1 MIGKEESAINKKR
14 HETIK
19 QKNKIVV
26 SILLATVL
34 FLSGCA
40 KETIQTQAGE
50 VESAEKKFY
59 PLKKDRV
66 FNAAV
71 DAFFEA
77 VDARDADAIKALFS
91 PNALEQAEDIDEE
104 IEKLFAFY
112 PGPTQ
117 RCERD
122 GVGPESGSSDH
133 GKRIRR
139 GSDWFAVV
147 CDGANYYCDF
157 SMVFQN
163 DMDRNEEGVWSIDLV
178 SEKVICAEDFKFST
192 KPGLHAESE
201 APGAYQTRR
210 IKHYPEVFV
219 PIERELDR
227 EEIRA
232 FLEKET
238 DFGVF
243 QDTFGE
249 SNAETIRNAAYA
261 YELPDEEGEKRYLIL
276 YVTDEGKISLVYI
289 VNETDIK
296 PLETLWEAK
305 KDDAQQ

>member
-1 MIGKEESAINKKR
+1 MKW
-14 HETIK
+14 
-19 QKNKIVV
+19 KNKIVL
-26 SILLATVL
+26 SILLATL
-34 FLSGCA
+34 LCLSGCA
-40 KETIQTQAGE
+40 AQTVQTQAGNI
-50 VESAEKKFY
+50 EKKFY
-59 PLKKDRV
+59 PFKKDRV

-71 DAFFEA
+71 DAFLAA
-77 VDARDADAIKALFS
+77 VDARDKDAVKALFS
-91 PNALEQAEDIDEE
+91 PRALEQAEDLDGE

-117 RCERD
+117 KCERD
-122 GVGPESGSSDH
+122 GVGAESGSSDH

-163 DMDRNEEGVWSIDLV
+163 DMNGDEVGVWSIHFV
-178 SEKVICAEDFKFST
+178 SEKVICAEDFQFSAD
-192 KPGLHAESE
+192 PGLHAQSE
-201 APGAYQTRR
+201 APGDYQTRR
-210 IKHYPEVFV
+210 IRHYPEVFV

>member
-1 MIGKEESAINKKR
+1 MKR
-14 HETIK
+14 MNMK
-19 QKNKIVV
+19 FL
-26 SILLATVL
+26 SILLASVL
-34 FLSGCA
+34 LLSGCA
-40 KETIQTQAGE
+40 REIVQTQAGE

-249 SNAETIRNAAYA
+249 SNAETIRNGAYA

-276 YVTDEGKISLVYI
+276 YVTDEGKIRLAYI

>member
-1 MIGKEESAINKKR
+1 M
-14 HETIK
+14 
-19 QKNKIVV
+19 
-26 SILLATVL
+26 
-34 FLSGCA
+34 
-40 KETIQTQAGE
+40 
-50 VESAEKKFY
+50 
-59 PLKKDRV
+59 
-66 FNAAV
+66 
-71 DAFFEA
+71 
-77 VDARDADAIKALFS
+77 
-91 PNALEQAEDIDEE
+91 EQAEDIDEE
-104 IEKLFAFY
+104 IENLFAFY

-192 KPGLHAESE
+192 KPGLHAESD

-276 YVTDEGKISLVYI
+276 YVTDEGKIRLVYI

-305 KDDAQQ
+305 KDDVQQ

>member
-1 MIGKEESAINKKR
+1 M
-14 HETIK
+14 
-19 QKNKIVV
+19 
-26 SILLATVL
+26 
-34 FLSGCA
+34 
-40 KETIQTQAGE
+40 
-50 VESAEKKFY
+50 
-59 PLKKDRV
+59 
-66 FNAAV
+66 
-71 DAFFEA
+71 
-77 VDARDADAIKALFS
+77 
-91 PNALEQAEDIDEE
+91 
-104 IEKLFAFY
+104 
-112 PGPTQ
+112 
-117 RCERD
+117 
-122 GVGPESGSSDH
+122 
-133 GKRIRR
+133 
-139 GSDWFAVV
+139 
-147 CDGANYYCDF
+147 
-157 SMVFQN
+157 
-163 DMDRNEEGVWSIDLV
+163 
-178 SEKVICAEDFKFST
+178 VICAEDFKFST

-249 SNAETIRNAAYA
+249 SNAETIRNEAYA

-276 YVTDEGKISLVYI
+276 YVTDEGKIRLVYI

>member
-1 MIGKEESAINKKR
+1 MKW
-14 HETIK
+14 
-19 QKNKIVV
+19 KNKIVL
-26 SILLATVL
+26 SILLATL
-34 FLSGCA
+34 LCLSGCA
-40 KETIQTQAGE
+40 AQTVQTQAGNI
-50 VESAEKKFY
+50 EKKFY
-59 PLKKDRV
+59 PFKKDRV

-71 DAFFEA
+71 DAFLAA
-77 VDARDADAIKALFS
+77 VDARDKDAVKALFS
-91 PNALEQAEDIDEE
+91 PRALEQAEELDGEID
-104 IEKLFAFY
+104 KLFAFY

-117 RCERD
+117 KCERD
-122 GVGPESGSSDH
+122 GVGAESGSSDH

-163 DMDRNEEGVWSIDLV
+163 DMDGDEVGVWSIHFV
-178 SEKVICAEDFKFST
+178 SEKVICAEDFQFST
-192 KPGLHAESE
+192 DPGLHAQSE
-201 APGAYQTRR
+201 APGDYQTRR
-210 IKHYPEVFV
+210 IRHYPEVFV

-249 SNAETIRNAAYA
+249 SNAETIRNEAYA

-276 YVTDEGKISLVYI
+276 YVTDEGKIRLVYI

>member
-1 MIGKEESAINKKR
+1 MNW
-14 HETIK
+14 
-19 QKNKIVV
+19 KNKIVLSV
-26 SILLATVL
+26 LLATL
-34 FLSGCA
+34 LCLSGCA
-40 KETIQTQAGE
+40 AQTVQTQAGNI
-50 VESAEKKFY
+50 EKKFY
-59 PLKKDRV
+59 PFKKDRV

-71 DAFFEA
+71 DAFLAA
-77 VDARDADAIKALFS
+77 VDARDKDAVKALFS
-91 PNALEQAEDIDEE
+91 PRALEQAEDLDGEID
-104 IEKLFAFY
+104 KLFAFY

-117 RCERD
+117 KCERD

-163 DMDRNEEGVWSIDLV
+163 DMDGDEVGVWSIHFV
-178 SEKVICAEDFKFST
+178 SEKVICAEDFQFSAD
-192 KPGLHAESE
+192 PGLHAQSE
-201 APGAYQTRR
+201 APGDYQTRR
-210 IKHYPEVFV
+210 IRHYPEVFV